1 MAYHLPDPLDDRQG
15 RRGMQLDSTGGPKLA
30 TFARYNVLLDGKW
43 LHDVLGADYSDTMI
57 EKIAVMDDP
66 ANMNDLAELGRLAAN
81 QQIKPE
87 HFPPAFDL

>member
-1 MAYHLPDPLDDRQG
+1 MAYHLPDPLGDRQG

-57 EKIAVMDDP
+57 EKIAVIDDP